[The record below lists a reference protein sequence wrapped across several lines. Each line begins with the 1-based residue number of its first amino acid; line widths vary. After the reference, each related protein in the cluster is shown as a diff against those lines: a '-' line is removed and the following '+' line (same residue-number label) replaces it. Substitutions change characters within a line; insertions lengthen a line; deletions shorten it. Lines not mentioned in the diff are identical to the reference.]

1 MYLYFLGH
9 IIRPVIHG
17 EGVTLLNTQNA
28 QSAGKSIT
36 APVHY
41 KKNKPNG
48 WKTFQRAFPLTVL
61 ALPGLI
67 AMILFRYLPMGGLIL
82 AFKRYQIPKGMF
94 GSPWNGFEN
103 FKFLF
108 MTKDFF
114 IITRNTIGYNLIFII
129 LDLVIPVAL
138 AIVLTELHNRRAS
151 KVYQTIFMAPYFLSW
166 VVVSFIGYAIFAKD
180 AGILNQILKVFGQP
194 PVTWYS
200 TGSYWPAILII
211 FHIWKVVGYTSVM
224 YQASVIGI
232 PDDYYEAAV
241 VDGATKWE
249 QIWHITLPCLKTMMI
264 TLSIL
269 AVGRMFY
276 SDFGLFYQLPRNQG
290 VLLDYTNVVD
300 TYVYR
305 ALKETQ
311 NISMASAANFYQ
323 SILGFICIVSVNQ
336 IVRKIDADSAI
347 F

>member
-1 MYLYFLGH
+1 MSKTND
-9 IIRPVIHG
+9 P
-17 EGVTLLNTQNA
+17 NKKAKKTQNTPA
-28 QSAGKSIT
+28 LARRKHATSWTRFK
-36 APVHY
+36 
-41 KKNKPNG
+41 
-48 WKTFQRAFPLTVL
+48 RALPLTML

-94 GSPWNGFEN
+94 GSPWSGLDN

-108 MTKDFF
+108 ATKDFI
-114 IITRNTIGYNLIFII
+114 IITRNTIGYNLLFII
-129 LDLVIPVAL
+129 LDLILPVTL
-138 AIVLTELHNRRAS
+138 AIILTELHSQRKS
-151 KVYQTIFMAPYFLSW
+151 KVFQTIFMAPYFLSW
-166 VVVSFIGYAIFAKD
+166 VVVSFIGYALFAKD
-180 AGILNQILKVFGQP
+180 AGILNQIRTAMGKA
-194 PVTWYS
+194 PVVWYS
-200 TGSYWPAILII
+200 TGPYWPYILVI
-211 FHIWKVVGYTSVM
+211 FHVWKTLGYTSVM
-224 YQASVIGI
+224 YQASVVGI
-232 PDDYYEAAV
+232 SEDYYEAAI
-241 VDGATKWE
+241 VDGATKWQ
-249 QIWHITLPCLKTMMI
+249 QIWHITLPSLKTMMI

-276 SDFGLFYQLPRNQG
+276 SDFGLFYQLPRNEG

-323 SILGFICIVSVNQ
+323 SILGFIMIVSVNF
-336 IVRKIDADSAI
+336 IVRKIDRESAI

>member
-1 MYLYFLGH
+1 MKQSND
-9 IIRPVIHG
+9 PV
-17 EGVTLLNTQNA
+17 QN
-28 QSAGKSIT
+28 GKST
-36 APVHY
+36 AKPVVTA
-41 KKNKPNG
+41 KRKANRRTRFK
-48 WKTFQRAFPLTVL
+48 RAFPLTVL

-67 AMILFRYLPMGGLIL
+67 AMILFRYLPMGGLVL

-94 GSPWNGFEN
+94 GSPWNGVQN

-108 MTKDFF
+108 ATTDFLV
-114 IITRNTIGYNLIFII
+114 ITRNTIGYNLFFIL
-129 LDLVIPVAL
+129 LDLVLPVTL
-138 AIVLTELHNRRAS
+138 AIILTELHSTRRS

-166 VVVSFIGYAIFAKD
+166 VVVSFIGYALFAKE
-180 AGILNQILKVFGQP
+180 AGILNQILTAMGKE
-194 PVTWYS
+194 PVVWYS
-200 TGSYWPAILII
+200 TGEYWPYILTI
-211 FHIWKVVGYTSVM
+211 FHVWKTLGYTSVM

-232 PDDYYEAAV
+232 PDDYYEAAI

-276 SDFGLFYQLPRNQG
+276 SDFGLFYQLPRNEG

-323 SILGFICIVSVNQ
+323 SILGFIMIVSVNF
-336 IVRKIDADSAI
+336 IVRKIDRESAI